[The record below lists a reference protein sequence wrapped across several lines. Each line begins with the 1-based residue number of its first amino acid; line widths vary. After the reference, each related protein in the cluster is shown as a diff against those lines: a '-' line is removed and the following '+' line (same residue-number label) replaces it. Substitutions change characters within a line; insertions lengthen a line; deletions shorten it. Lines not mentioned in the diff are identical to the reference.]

1 MTEEIEID
9 PLLER
14 VKTVS
19 SDGDFQY
26 AEFLYREILK
36 KFPGNLDVR
45 SELHR
50 LRKLIHFNPWTV
62 TALIKQMFIFLKMK
76 YLRRKGAPAWRILE
90 EIERFL
96 DGSPF
101 SAAGYRNLSE
111 VAFAA
116 KLYNVA
122 EFALLAIPQERRFRA
137 DWLLLASSLFEEKKF
152 DDAVNVANFLLEVDS
167 DDEEAKDIVW
177 RASVDKS
184 INKNVSLMMVDGC
197 GSFVP
202 PKVDVSQIVVS
213 NPKKEGENGAK
224 DGERKSKGREELF
237 K

>member
-62 TALIKQMFIFLKMK
+62 TALAKQMFTFLKIK
-76 YLRRKGAPAWRILE
+76 YLRKRGAPAWRILD
-90 EIERFL
+90 EIENFF
-96 DGSPF
+96 DGSP
-101 SAAGYRNLSE
+101 SSVTAYRNLSK

-116 KLYNVA
+116 KLYNIA
-122 EFALLAIPQERRFRA
+122 EFAVHAIPEEGRLRS
-137 DWLLLASSLFEEKKF
+137 DWLPLANALFEEKKF
-152 DDAVNVANFLLEVDS
+152 DEAVNVANSLLEIDPN
-167 DDEEAKDIVW
+167 DEEAKDIVW

-184 INKNVSLMMVDGC
+184 INKNVSLRMVDGC

-202 PKVDVSQIVVS
+202 PKVDASQIVMS

-224 DGERKSKGREELF
+224 DRERKSKGKEELL